1 MRMCI
6 PNRSMLV
13 VVMLAALAPG
23 CTQQP
28 AGEIADTVYTN
39 GRIYTVN
46 EAQPWAEAVAIND
59 GMLAEVSPC

>member
-1 MRMCI
+1 MKKTI
-6 PNRSMLV
+6 LFAFV
-13 VVMLAALAPG
+13 FAALAPG

-28 AGEIADTVYTN
+28 AGEIADTVYNN

-46 EAQPWAEAVAIND
+46 EAQPWAEAVPIKD